1 MKVQKA
7 FSGIGMIH
15 KVKYNFFTPTIKRI
29 LAKDEDTKRKN
40 KSTFNVLHQA
50 QK

>member
-40 KSTFNVLHQA
+40 KITVNVLPPS
-50 QK
+50 